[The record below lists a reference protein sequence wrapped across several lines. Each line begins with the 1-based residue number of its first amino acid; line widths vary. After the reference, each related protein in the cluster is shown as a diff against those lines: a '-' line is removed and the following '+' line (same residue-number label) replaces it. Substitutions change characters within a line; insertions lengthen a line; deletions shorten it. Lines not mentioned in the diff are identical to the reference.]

1 MKKLIY
7 LLVAALL
14 CAGLGACAP
23 QQEPSE
29 PEPDNA
35 DGDYEQIDQLEVYDA
50 DGTLLNT
57 VTDTELL
64 QQFSR
69 LCSEDITEEAY
80 GKQAELQSTVA
91 DREVLYTI
99 IAYQTPVALVNDGK
113 LEKLIEMT
121 VYADSAVI
129 EEIFTP
135 EATDIVPLLEKCL
148 TFYMALSDADHD
160 FLLSLAEN

>member
-23 QQEPSE
+23 QQEPPE

-35 DGDYEQIDQLEVYDA
+35 DGNYEQLSQLEVYAA

-57 VTDTELL
+57 VTDAELL

-69 LCSEDITEEAY
+69 LCCKDITEEAY

-99 IAYQTPVALVNDGK
+99 IAYQAPVALVNDGK

-129 EEIFTP
+129 EEIFAP
-135 EATDIVPLLEKCL
+135 EATDIVPLLEKWL